1 MKSLCKP
8 IAGVFVLTLAACSA
22 NDKVIGGDVS
32 VISSGLLELELPNE
46 ADREALPELYQ
57 AALVDLKLINEDD
70 PSTVNTSPRGEYIGI
85 FGAELDS
92 DGTLIVGDVTMEVRF
107 AGNNVNYT
115 FEPTEVKTG
124 GENPPI
130 TGEFG
135 GSANIV
141 DGYYSGSIIGTVTFS
156 EETLTVSGDLNGVF
170 AESTGNK
177 TIGEFDG
184 TVENLGGPFDGD
196 TGRGQAG
203 FEVLEFDRE
212 RLRAESKVEIFTVLT
227 GREFDLETDGRGL
240 NIEVLGDVGHGHFDD
255 VLAGR
260 EVREEE
266 RTVRLRQVAV
276 DQYRAVR
283 AGHQE

>member
-1 MKSLCKP
+1 MKSLRKP

-46 ADREALPELYQ
+46 ADREALLSAFQELLEDVQ
-57 AALVDLKLINEDD
+57 LINEDGD
-70 PSTVNTSPRGEYIGI
+70 SAVDTSPRGVYAGK

-92 DGTLIVGDVTMEVRF
+92 DGTSIVGDVTMEVRF

-115 FEPTEVKTG
+115 FAPTDIETG
-124 GENPPI
+124 GENPTI

-135 GSANIV
+135 GSADIV

-196 TGRGQAG
+196 TFGG
-203 FEVLEFDRE
+203 LY
-212 RLRAESKVEIFTVLT
+212 LAEKVE
-227 GREFDLETDGRGL
+227 
-240 NIEVLGDVGHGHFDD
+240 
-255 VLAGR
+255 
-260 EVREEE
+260 EEP
-266 RTVRLRQVAV
+266 T
-276 DQYRAVR
+276 
-283 AGHQE
+283 

>member
-46 ADREALPELYQ
+46 ADREALPQEFQDFLDDVQ
-57 AALVDLKLINEDD
+57 LINEDAL
-70 PSTVNTSPRGEYIGI
+70 STVDTSPRGVYAGN

-115 FEPTEVKTG
+115 FVPTNVETG
-124 GENPPI
+124 DENPPI

-141 DGYYSGSIIGTVTFS
+141 DGYYSGSIIGTVTFT
-156 EETLTVSGDLNGVF
+156 EETLTLSGDLNGVF
-170 AESTGNK
+170 AESTGSK

-184 TVENLGGPFDGD
+184 SVENLDGQFDGD
-196 TGRGQAG
+196 TFGG
-203 FEVLEFDRE
+203 LY
-212 RLRAESKVEIFTVLT
+212 LAEKVE
-227 GREFDLETDGRGL
+227 
-240 NIEVLGDVGHGHFDD
+240 
-255 VLAGR
+255 
-260 EVREEE
+260 EEPI
-266 RTVRLRQVAV
+266 
-276 DQYRAVR
+276 
-283 AGHQE
+283 